1 MLHEIDENTQCSE
14 KPDAHSASFAPLSA
28 LFVQLCVANQA
39 QLMGT
44 FLVTASERKNTH
56 SHVCTH
62 THEHPK
68 EGPRPPLL
76 AQALSEKGE
85 GVGSFF
91 EYLCVC
97 VFSCTLK
104 LANTYSQLA
113 QLQVLSKHCSD
124 NTPWQPQR

>member
-1 MLHEIDENTQCSE
+1 MLHGIDENTQCSE
-14 KPDAHSASFAPLSA
+14 KPDAHSASLAPLSA

-56 SHVCTH
+56 SHAHTH
-62 THEHPK
+62 THSHPK
-68 EGPRPPLL
+68 KGTRTVL

-85 GVGSFF
+85 GVVSF
-91 EYLCVC
+91 LSVCAC

-104 LANTYSQLA
+104 LLPTRIAN
-113 QLQVLSKHCSD
+113 
-124 NTPWQPQR
+124 